1 MSYSVSSETLAV
13 LQNFHERVKNRLL
26 RLREQEEWRRYCVQ
40 HNIAEKP
47 QCTQRAHNAT
57 AGATAA
63 QRRVSAHAT
72 PRRIPIRKVSGSS
85 PAYCLR
91 SLSDQLAVYYRELER
106 LQSDSQGCVAR
117 LKSPET
123 STGRA
128 NDVLTVC
135 AQTQTVTTA
144 VAPERNSESH
154 RRDRFRVMLNPEP
167 NERFCVV
174 RKERVF
180 RPLEGIRRRVTWAGA
195 VVEGKKEVRRAS
207 CDANGNEHDAEVTV
221 IKSKIDDHTDGNGD
235 DAKVIF
241 KRTTSLDVPESL
253 IAELDL
259 YRKQVER
266 RTTWKSRLPLDE
278 TRDPWSVVD
287 SITSDILG
295 DVLNSVLEE
304 VERVFSGII
313 DELLDQELV
322 DQVNG

>member
-1 MSYSVSSETLAV
+1 MSYSVSPETLAV

-40 HNIAEKP
+40 HNIVEKP
-47 QCTQRAHNAT
+47 QCTQRAHNAA
-57 AGATAA
+57 AGVAAA
-63 QRRVSAHAT
+63 QRRAAAHAT
-72 PRRIPIRKVSGSS
+72 PRRIPIRKVSASS

-106 LQSDSQGCVAR
+106 LQSDSQGCVVR
-117 LKSPET
+117 SKSPET
-123 STGRA
+123 SRSRA

-144 VAPERNSESH
+144 VAPERALESH
-154 RRDRFRVMLNPEP
+154 RRDRFRVMLNPDP

-174 RKERVF
+174 TKKRVF
-180 RPLEGIRRRVTWAGA
+180 RPLDGIRRRVTWAGTVGT
-195 VVEGKKEVRRAS
+195 VVESKREDRRAS
-207 CDANGNEHDAEVTV
+207 CDANG
-221 IKSKIDDHTDGNGD
+221 DGH
-235 DAKVIF
+235 DAKVIRV

-253 IAELDL
+253 IAELEL

-266 RTTWKSRLPLDE
+266 RATWKSRLPLDA
-278 TRDPWSVVD
+278 TRDPWSVID

-295 DVLNSVLEE
+295 DVLSSVLEE
-304 VERVFSGII
+304 VERVFSGIV

-322 DQVNG
+322 DQGNG